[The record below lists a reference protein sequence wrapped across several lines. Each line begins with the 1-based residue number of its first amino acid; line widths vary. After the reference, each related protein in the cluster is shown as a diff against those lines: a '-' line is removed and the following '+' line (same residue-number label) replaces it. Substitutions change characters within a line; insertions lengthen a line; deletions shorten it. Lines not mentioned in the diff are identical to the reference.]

1 MYNSMLRSNSE
12 MLRRVLKADL
22 KRSCDIHLPAC
33 WTAQV
38 LDAFHGLRRCN
49 SFAQAVRQG
58 TPIPL
63 QEFPDDLRHRLRAVW
78 RDVEG
83 VNPRDTY

>member
-1 MYNSMLRSNSE
+1 MLNSMLRSKSE
-12 MLRRVLKADL
+12 TSRRVLKADL
-22 KRSCDIHLPAC
+22 NIHSREPFC

-38 LDAFHGLRRCN
+38 LDGFQGLQRRGCD
-49 SFAQAVRQG
+49 SFLQAVRQG

-63 QEFPDDLRHRLRAVW
+63 QEFTQADDLRHRLRAVW

-83 VNPRDTY
+83 

>member
-1 MYNSMLRSNSE
+1 

-22 KRSCDIHLPAC
+22 KNHSREPSC

-38 LDAFHGLRRCN
+38 LDGFQGLRCCD
-49 SFAQAVRQG
+49 SFVQAARQG

-63 QEFPDDLRHRLRAVW
+63 QEFTDDLRHRLRTVW
-78 RDVEG
+78 RD
-83 VNPRDTY
+83 